1 MDVRSRPIVAGFEAR
16 NAAERAAD
24 ELLKWGLSDDD
35 VVMAVRDH
43 DYAASGGLMVRS
55 EEEDAI
61 AHLTH
66 LIGLAG
72 VPEDEARRLALRFDS
87 SDAVVAVDAG
97 ERVDEA
103 RRVLRDHG
111 GEFDGSEAFDRPDWE
126 EARRILRG
134 HWERRAG
141 AKDPAWTEAEGGYH
155 YVYEKASEPEF
166 RGRTWTSAEPKLQ
179 SGFRRMD
186 GRTRLSSPVEYLG
199 MVEGDAARAL
209 DSRRPWCLA
218 GRHHPPGA
226 IAPLGAAD
234 ANQPG
239 CGRPQLNVA
248 TLTSRARFVTNRFA
262 TDEYFQAVMRKSSR
276 SSRDREPCQLR
287 SGADETGEKDLGAS
301 SRTSSSISTE

>member
-1 MDVRSRPIVAGFEAR
+1 MDVRSRPIVAGFDAR

-179 SGFRRMD
+179 SGFEGWMAER
-186 GRTRLSSPVEYLG
+186 GYRTQSNTWEWLKETLHELWSP
-199 MVEGDAARAL
+199 AAR
-209 DSRRPWCLA
+209 
-218 GRHHPPGA
+218 
-226 IAPLGAAD
+226 
-234 ANQPG
+234 
-239 CGRPQLNVA
+239 
-248 TLTSRARFVTNRFA
+248 
-262 TDEYFQAVMRKSSR
+262 
-276 SSRDREPCQLR
+276 
-287 SGADETGEKDLGAS
+287 GAS
-301 SRTSSSISTE
+301 PDDITHPERLHRWVRLMRTSQVADDRN